1 MLWDNLDSEIDQ
13 RKEILDRWCNSGLRN
28 KCEICLE
35 LTRLNKEDI
44 KSNVRNQ
51 LFRNGIYW

>member
-44 KSNVRNQ
+44 ESNVRNQ
-51 LFRNGIYW
+51 LFRSGIYW